1 MDFESLFMMIA
12 PFIVL
17 IILLSEI
24 IKSKLKK
31 RKANVLWH
39 IGKECEIDGNKK
51 SARGFY
57 IQAIKNNPFRVKLLA
72 SLGRVLV

>member
-1 MDFESLFMMIA
+1 MKRRKRKVDFESLFMMIA

-31 RKANVLWH
+31 RKA
-39 IGKECEIDGNKK
+39 K
-51 SARGFY
+51 R
-57 IQAIKNNPFRVKLLA
+57 
-72 SLGRVLV
+72 